1 MIKAILTALVLVVLA
16 LLAFAAT
23 RPDSFRVERSA
34 RIEAPPEK
42 IFPLIDNFHQWEKWS
57 PWEKADPA
65 LKRTYSG
72 SEHGVGAIYRWD
84 GNKDVGQGQMEIIES
99 TPPGKLRIKI
109 DFMSPFEGH
118 NTVEFTLEPQGSG
131 TIVRHAMFG
140 PSPYLSKLLGLFFN
154 MDNMIGGKFEEGL
167 VNLRSLAETR

>member
-1 MIKAILTALVLVVLA
+1 MVKAILAGLA
-16 LLAFAAT
+16 LLILALLIFAAT
-23 RPDSFRVERSA
+23 KPDTFRVERSA

-72 SEHGVGAIYRWD
+72 SASGIGAIYRWD

-109 DFMSPFEGH
+109 DFLAPFEGH
-118 NTVEFTLEPQGSG
+118 NTVEFTLETQGSG
-131 TIVRHAMFG
+131 TLVRHAMFG
-140 PSPYLSKLLGLFFN
+140 PSPYLSKLMGIFFN
-154 MDNMIGGKFEEGL
+154 MDKMIGDKFEEGL
-167 VNLRSLAETR
+167 INLRGLAEAK